1 MTKIEKQIRSLFIQ
15 LPFTR
20 KVKLFATLTQIFAD
34 EVQKAES
41 QFVGVSLKESK
52 LDELAG
58 TWTKEDL
65 EEFEENTKSFRESD
79 QEGEK

>member
-1 MTKIEKQIRSLFIQ
+1 MTKIEKQIKSLFIQ
-15 LPFTR
+15 LSFTS
-20 KVKLFATLTQIFAD
+20 KVKLFATLTRIFAD

-41 QFVGVSLKESK
+41 QFLDVSLKESK
-52 LDELAG
+52 LDELGG

-65 EEFEENTKSFRESD
+65 EEFEENTKSFREPD